1 MIIRGMT
8 KRSVGSVVLLSIVT
22 FGIYALIWFVKTKDE
37 MNKAGA
43 DIPSAWLMI
52 VPFAGIYWM
61 WKWAGGAEIV
71 TRGKQ
76 SQGVA
81 FIMVFLLSII
91 GIAIMQDAFNKASD
105 ELPMA
110 RVA

>member
-1 MIIRGMT
+1 MT
-8 KRSVGSVVLLSIVT
+8 KRSVASVVILSIIT

-52 VPFAGIYWM
+52 VPIASIYWM
-61 WKWAGGAEIV
+61 WKWSGGVEMV

-76 SQGVA
+76 SQGVS

-91 GIAIMQDAFNKASD
+91 GMAILQDAFNKTAD
-105 ELPMA
+105 QLPMA

>member
-1 MIIRGMT
+1 MT
-8 KRSVGSVVLLSIVT
+8 KRSVGSVVILSIVT
-22 FGIYALIWFVKTKDE
+22 FGIYALIWFVRSKDE

-52 VPFAGIYWM
+52 VPFASIYWM
-61 WKWAGGAEIV
+61 WKWAGGVEMV

-91 GIAIMQDAFNKASD
+91 GMAIMQDAFNKTSD
-105 ELPMA
+105 QLPMA